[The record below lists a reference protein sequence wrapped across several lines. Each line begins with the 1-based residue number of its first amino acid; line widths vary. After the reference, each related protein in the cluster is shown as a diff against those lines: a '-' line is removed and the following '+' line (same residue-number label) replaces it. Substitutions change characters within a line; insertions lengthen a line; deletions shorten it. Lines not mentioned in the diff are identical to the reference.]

1 MSAEYLSNPNTPPQP
16 PKRDNRVVILL
27 AAILALLLAIITAVV
42 VIFAIRAKNNN
53 GEVNETSSSS
63 DVVTE
68 EQPTAELSTLDI
80 FASTESTTG
89 LNLENVCPICKSS
102 SITNPDANGFK
113 TCNECG
119 AKWAENGGSTSSASQ
134 KDQHTQSTGAT
145 VPTAKPPVT
154 ERPTPTRPTVTER
167 PTPTEKPISNVK
179 VGDYIKFGKYEQDN
193 NTSNGKE
200 AIEWLVLDVQGDKA
214 LVISKYVLD
223 AKHYNKKNENIVW
236 ERCTL
241 RSWLNNDFY
250 NAAFTSNEKSRISD
264 TVVVAEDNPNNGID
278 AGNNTRDKV
287 FLLSCNEAKRYF
299 ASDDARKC
307 KPTAYAKAQGAWYT
321 KKTESGNYGNGCWW
335 LRTPGIYGNYACPVE
350 ESGYIDDSGNFVTY
364 VGNGIR
370 PAMWISI

>member
-42 VIFAIRAKNNN
+42 VIFALKAKNNK
-53 GEVNETSSSS
+53 GEVNETSFSS
-63 DVVTE
+63 DIVTE

-134 KDQHTQSTGAT
+134 KAQHTQSTGAT
-145 VPTAKPPVT
+145 APTAKPPVT

-214 LVISKYVLD
+214 LVISKYALD
-223 AKHYNKKNENIVW
+223 AQPYNKTDENITW
-236 ERCTL
+236 EKCTL

-250 NAAFTSNEKSRISD
+250 NSAFTSSEKNKIR
-264 TVVVAEDNPNNGID
+264 TTTVVAEDNLVYGTE
-278 AGNNTRDKV
+278 AGNNTQDKI
-287 FLLSCNEAKRYF
+287 FLLSISESNKYF
-299 ASDDARKC
+299 SSNKERMC
-307 KPTAYAKAQGAWYT
+307 KPTAYAKYRGPWT
-321 KKTESGNYGNGCWW
+321 NSNGNCWWW
-335 LRTPGIYGNYACPVE
+335 LRSPGYFQDDAADVDIDGVVREFGYFVH
-350 ESGYIDDSGNFVTY
+350 ESGGAV
-364 VGNGIR
+364 R

>member
-42 VIFAIRAKNNN
+42 VIFALKAKNNK
-53 GEVNETSSSS
+53 GEVNETSFSS
-63 DVVTE
+63 DIVTE
-68 EQPTAELSTLDI
+68 EQPTAELSTLDV

-102 SITNPDANGFK
+102 SITKPDANGFK
-113 TCNECG
+113 TCNECV

-154 ERPTPTRPTVTER
+154 ERPTPT
-167 PTPTEKPISNVK
+167 EKPISNIK
-179 VGDYIKFGKYEQDN
+179 VGDYIKFGKHEPGN

-214 LVISKYVLD
+214 FLVSRYVIDVKAFHDNL
-223 AKHYNKKNENIVW
+223 
-236 ERCTL
+236 ERCTWETSGI
-241 RSWLNNDFY
+241 RQWLNEDFY
-250 NAAFTSNEKSRISD
+250 NASFSSSEKSRII
-264 TVVVAEDNPNNGID
+264 TTNVVAEPNPYND
-278 AGNNTRDKV
+278 TEVGNDTRDKI
-287 FLLSCNEAKRYF
+287 FLLSYSEASIFKRIGKYR
-299 ASDDARKC
+299 ACA
-307 KPTAYAKAQGAWYT
+307 P
-321 KKTESGNYGNGCWW
+321 TESLKALGVDTDKCSWW
-335 LRTPGIYGNYACPVE
+335 LRTPGENGSSAA
-350 ESGYIDDSGNFVTY
+350 YINREGTCVTY
-364 VGNGIR
+364 GQKVFMENGVR

>member
-1 MSAEYLSNPNTPPQP
+1 MSQEYIANPNMNQPPQA

-27 AAILALLLAIITAVV
+27 SLILAVILAIVTAVV

-53 GEVNETSSSS
+53 GEVNETEFSS
-63 DVVTE
+63 DTVTE
-68 EQPTAELSTLDI
+68 EQPTAELSSLDI

-102 SITNPDANGFK
+102 SITDPDANGFK

-119 AKWAENGGSTSSASQ
+119 AKWAENGGSTSHISQ
-134 KDQHTQSTGAT
+134 TGQHTQSTGAT
-145 VPTAKPPVT
+145 VTTAKPPVT
-154 ERPTPTRPTVTER
+154 ERPTPTRPPVTER

-193 NTSNGKE
+193 KTSNGKE
-200 AIEWLVLDVQGDKA
+200 PIEWLVLDVQGDKA
-214 LVISKYVLD
+214 LVISKYALD
-223 AKHYNKKNENIVW
+223 VQPYHKTLDTITW
-236 ERCTL
+236 EKCTL

-250 NAAFTSNEKSRISD
+250 NSAFTSSEKNKIR
-264 TVVVAEDNPNNGID
+264 TTTVVAEDNSEYGTE
-278 AGNNTRDKV
+278 AGNNTQDKI

-307 KPTAYAKAQGAWYT
+307 KTTAYAKARGAETSSDGTCY
-321 KKTESGNYGNGCWW
+321 WW
-335 LRTPGIYGNYACPVE
+335 LRSPGTYRAYAAYVYRYGGVDEYGGSVNYAYHAV
-350 ESGYIDDSGNFVTY
+350 
-364 VGNGIR
+364 R